1 MRRGR
6 LSSRWLV
13 VVFCMAWLPSSL
25 MCAEPCT
32 GFPPPQYATGQLNL
46 ECDTAVRSANTI
58 VSPFLVFATVVAIT
72 FPVLW
77 LLVAISNRK
86 HLRPGRDRSEPA
98 RRVIR
103 ERNPAVGDESSATP
117 PRGERG
123 AAANARIE

>member
-13 VVFCMAWLPSSL
+13 LVFCMAWLPSSL
-25 MCAEPCT
+25 MCAEPCAQ
-32 GFPPPQYATGQLNL
+32 FPPPQSATGQLNL

-58 VSPFLVFATVVAIT
+58 VSPFLVFAVVVAVT

-86 HLRPGRDRSEPA
+86 RLRPNRDRSEPA
-98 RRVIR
+98 RRVIH
-103 ERNPAVGDESSATP
+103 ERNPAVVDESTATP
-117 PRGERG
+117 PRGAGG
-123 AAANARIE
+123 AAADARIE